1 MYLDVVEF
9 INEKNFDKLKSTNHS
24 PVDFEKEIIIKNVSF
39 GYTKIKIS

>member
-24 PVDFEKEIIIKNVSF
+24 PVDFEIIIKNVSF
-39 GYTKIKIS
+39 GYTK